1 MSHEVTSHREDPPAE
16 KRVRRLLPIARQLAG
31 YRFAWLPADILAG
44 LSVAAVALPVAI
56 AYPAIAGLPPQAGL
70 YAAILPSVAY
80 ALFGPSRQ
88 LMVGPDTATTMM
100 LASALLALGASAP
113 DQRVA
118 AAAAFAL
125 AVGLCCVVAGFVGL
139 GFIANFLS
147 RPVLLGFLSGVA
159 IDLLIGQID
168 RLTAVPVQSSGLV
181 RPLVEFATKLDR
193 LHLPTLLVGIG
204 LFGVLRLLR
213 RYAPRFPGPLLA
225 VAVGILLAFAFDLPS
240 RGVQLVGAIPRAL
253 PAFALPR
260 PGAITIQDFALGTL
274 SILVVSF
281 GSGIVTARSFG
292 AKNRYRVDAN
302 RELIGFGAAN
312 IASGL
317 FGGFPVTSS
326 DSRTA
331 VNDAM
336 GGRTQLAGLVAAAG
350 LLAAML
356 FLGGLLAYLPVA
368 ALGAVI
374 ASAALDLLDLQ
385 GFRSLWRLSRVEL
398 SIALVA
404 LFGVLSLGV
413 LSGVIVAVGVTM
425 AHLLWHASKPRD
437 ALLGRVPGRDGLYK
451 LHRHP
456 DAIPI
461 PGLVIYLPQSSL
473 VFFNAEYITRRL
485 LKNARPLRGPGA
497 WLVLDASAMN
507 EIDITAVTALEDVR
521 AELFQRGISFGLADL
536 HSRPRA
542 VIERSGLARRIGT
555 DMLFDSAEQ
564 AAAAFMERSDPASA
578 RGWEKEKG
586 PPRQR

>member
-374 ASAALDLLDLQ
+374 ASAALDLIDLQ
-385 GFRSLWRLSRVEL
+385 AFRSLWRLSRVEL

-413 LSGVIVAVGVTM
+413 LSGVIVAVGATM